1 MPEKNLFHVFIVFL
15 HFWGFI
21 KNDLVSTKCLGTS
34 QFSDFWEIYKFFFY
48 FPDHRCTQGRGGG
61 YETAPPR
68 QIFEK
73 LVNKNAIK
81 PKIGG
86 PPAAI
91 FPKTLDPP

>member
-1 MPEKNLFHVFIVFL
+1 MA
-15 HFWGFI
+15 I
-21 KNDLVSTKCLGTS
+21 KSIKRLICAKDA
-34 QFSDFWEIYKFFFY
+34 
-48 FPDHRCTQGRGGG
+48 HRGVRGEGG

-86 PPAAI
+86 PPQAM
-91 FPKTLDPP
+91 FPETLDPPRNFGKNFKYPPPPWIFNPCASMICANNDFQGLNEPR